1 MFRVINQAISQRN
14 KEMRVPRSDY
24 KTLNYSVKSGIARIE
39 LDRPPLNLIT
49 EESTLEYHSALHA
62 ADDDETARVLIL
74 SGAGKG
80 LSAGVDL
87 KYLMQFESADM
98 ERFLRLFYIET
109 LKIVRGL
116 SIPVIAEVH
125 GYAREGACTLAFA
138 CDMIIAA
145 DDADFGYPGVPNLAG
160 PPGMHVW
167 FLQRLIGRM
176 RAAEL
181 IFTGDTISAQ
191 EAYKF
196 GLITKVVPRIGL
208 TNAVEELALKLCQMS
223 PLALKRT
230 RDLLYQMEDMPF
242 TEVPEAALRALSAT
256 FDSEDGKEAKAAF
269 LEKRKPKWT
278 GR

>member
-1 MFRVINQAISQRN
+1 MTETN
-14 KEMRVPRSDY
+14 Y
-24 KTLNYSVKSGIARIE
+24 KTLNYTVELGIARIE
-39 LDRPPLNLIT
+39 LDKPPLNLIDL
-49 EESTLEYHSALHA
+49 ESALEYHRALRA
-62 ADDDETARVLIL
+62 ADADENARVLIL

-98 ERFLRLFYIET
+98 EQFLRLFYVET

-116 SIPVIAEVH
+116 SIPVIAAVH
-125 GYAREGACTLAFA
+125 GYVREGACTLAFA
-138 CDMIIAA
+138 CDMVIAA

-181 IFTGDTISAQ
+181 IFTGEPISAQ
-191 EAYKF
+191 EAYQL
-196 GLITKVVPRIGL
+196 GLITRVVSAKEL
-208 TNAVEELALKLCQMS
+208 ASATEELALKLCQMS

-230 RDLLYQMEDMPF
+230 RDLMYQMEDMPF
-242 TEVPEAALRALSAT
+242 KDVPETAKRQELRLSRSVNRNGLVVNCVPYT
-256 FDSEDGKEAKAAF
+256 LLF
-269 LEKRKPKWT
+269 LDFF
-278 GR
+278 

>member
-1 MFRVINQAISQRN
+1 M
-14 KEMRVPRSDY
+14 
-24 KTLNYSVKSGIARIE
+24 KS
-39 LDRPPLNLIT
+39 LLSSIT
-49 EESTLEYHSALHA
+49 AHCALRA
-62 ADDDETARVLIL
+62 ADENARVLIL

-98 ERFLRLFYIET
+98 EQFLRLFYVET

-116 SIPVIAEVH
+116 SIPVIAAVH
-125 GYAREGACTLAFA
+125 GYVREGACTLAFA
-138 CDMIIAA
+138 CDMVIAA

-181 IFTGDTISAQ
+181 IFTGEPISAQ
-191 EAYKF
+191 EAYQL
-196 GLITKVVPRIGL
+196 GLITRVVPAKEL
-208 TNAVEELALKLCQMS
+208 ASATKELALKLCQMS

-230 RDLLYQMEDMPF
+230 RDLMYQMEDMPF
-242 TEVPEAALRALSAT
+242 KDVPETALQALSAA
-256 FDSEDGKEAKAAF
+256 FDSEDGKEARAAF
-269 LEKRKPKWT
+269 IEKRKPKWT

>member
-1 MFRVINQAISQRN
+1 MHESNY
-14 KEMRVPRSDY
+14 E
-24 KTLNYSVKSGIARIE
+24 TLRYEVENDIAEII
-39 LDRPPLNLIT
+39 LDRPPLNLIDR
-49 EESTLEYHSALHA
+49 ESTLEYHSALKT
-62 ADDDETARVLIL
+62 ADADASVKVIII

-80 LSAGVDL
+80 LSGGVDL
-87 KYLMQFESADM
+87 KYLEKFESGEM
-98 ERFLRLFYIET
+98 REFLHLFYVET
-109 LKIVRGL
+109 LQIVRGL
-116 SIPVIAEVH
+116 GKPIIAAVH

-181 IFTGDTISAQ
+181 IFTGATITAE
-191 EAYKF
+191 EAERL
-196 GLITKVVPRIGL
+196 GLITRMVPAASLR
-208 TNAVEELALKLCQMS
+208 EEVRALAGKIAGMS

-242 TEVPEAALRALSAT
+242 SEVPETAVNALADA
-256 FDSEDGKEAKAAF
+256 FDSEDSKEARRAF
-269 LEKRKPKWT
+269 MEKRKPVWRGK
-278 GR
+278 

>member
-1 MFRVINQAISQRN
+1 
-14 KEMRVPRSDY
+14 MRVPVKKY
-24 KTLNYSVKSGIARIE
+24 TTLNYSVESGIARIE
-39 LDRPPLNLIT
+39 LDNPPLNLIN
-49 EESTLEYHSALHA
+49 EESTLEYHSALRA
-62 ADDDETARVLIL
+62 VNDDETARVLIL
-74 SGAGKG
+74 SGAGRG

-87 KYLMQFESADM
+87 KYLMQFESTDM
-98 ERFLRLFYIET
+98 ERFLRLFYVET
-109 LKIVRGL
+109 LNIVRGL

-145 DDADFGYPGVPNLAG
+145 DDANFGYPGVPNLAG

-181 IFTGDTISAQ
+181 IFTGEAISAQ
-191 EAYKF
+191 EAYQL
-196 GLITKVVPRIGL
+196 GLITKIVPRNKL
-208 TNAVEELALKLCQMS
+208 SSATEKLALKLCQMS

-230 RDLLYQMEDMPF
+230 RDLMYQMEDMPF
-242 TEVPEAALRALSAT
+242 AQVPDAALRALSAT
-256 FDSEDGKEAKAAF
+256 FDSQDGKEAKTAF
-269 LEKRKPKWT
+269 IEKRKPKWT